1 MPFRPNK
8 FPDRDR
14 FNKFTERAKKV
25 ISLAQEEARRLGHT
39 YIGTEHLLLG
49 LIREGDGVAAKVL
62 QELGVDLAQS
72 RAAVEHI
79 IGHKDQKVTGP
90 IGMTPRAKKVIELAV
105 DESKRLGH
113 HFVGTEHLLLGIVR
127 EGEGIG
133 AGVLEASGLTLDQ
146 VRVAVV
152 RFLSRTGVP
161 PADAATFTAVA
172 ASGPKNNVVTCRL
185 DDRTLDAVDALVEAG
200 IRPTRSDAA
209 AWLIATGL
217 EANRSLIDRV
227 YATVTEIRR
236 LRWEARTLAHEAAA
250 EDSDAEPSS
259 PDQAEPRAD
268 APTEQED
275 DDTGPDDAPMQP
287 A

>member
-1 MPFRPNK
+1 MPFRGNK
-8 FPDRDR
+8 LLDRDR
-14 FNKFTERAKKV
+14 FDKFTERARKV
-25 ISLAQEEARRLGHT
+25 IALAQDEARRLGHN

-62 QELGVDLAQS
+62 KELGVDLAQS

-79 IGHKDQKVTGP
+79 IGHKDQPVTGAV
-90 IGMTPRAKKVIELAV
+90 GMTPRAKKVLELAV
-105 DESKRLGH
+105 DEARRMGH
-113 HFVGTEHLLLGIVR
+113 KYIGTEHLLLGIIR

-133 AGVLEASGLTLDQ
+133 AGVLQASELTLDQ
-146 VRVAVV
+146 VRGAVI
-152 RFLSRTGVP
+152 RRLRKGGVP
-161 PADAATFTAVA
+161 PAETVPFAAMGAE
-172 ASGPKNNVVTCRL
+172 SGPKTNVVTCRL

-236 LRWEARTLAHEAAA
+236 LRQEARTLAHEAAP
-250 EDSDAEPSS
+250 DAEP
-259 PDQAEPRAD
+259 PAEVEPEAEDEPEANAGPD
-268 APTEQED
+268 AP
-275 DDTGPDDAPMQP
+275 AQP